1 MKSPARPE
9 GGFHL
14 KRAFRTAVVLVAAL
28 CATLPLAADEG
39 MWMPQQIPDL
49 APRLRELGFTGD
61 PKIWAD
67 LTGFPMNAVVSLGG
81 CSASFIS
88 PDGLIATNHHCVQGS
103 LQFNSTPEKNLIVD
117 GFLAR
122 TREEELS
129 NGPGSRVW
137 VTVAVNE
144 VTDAITGKIDPKLS
158 DRKRY
163 DVIERRIKERTA
175 ACEKDG
181 LRCRIASFF
190 EGYRY
195 YEIAQLEINDVRLVY
210 APPQGI
216 GNYGGE
222 TDNWQWP
229 RHTGDFSFYRAYVG
243 KDGKPAAFSKENVP
257 YKPKHYLKVS
267 PKGASPGELI
277 FVAGYPGRTQR
288 HETFA
293 EVKER
298 TEWALPRYVRRN
310 KEMIAI
316 LEETT
321 KSDKALAIKAEPRM
335 RGLLNGM
342 KKNEGVLA
350 GLVSGG
356 ILARKEAKQKALDTW
371 IAADPER
378 QKAYGPALAGIA
390 EMQAE
395 SEKTRERDAVLGGI
409 YGNSALLST
418 ANQLYRL
425 SLERP
430 KKDLDRDPTFQE
442 RNWARAKEG
451 FERMQ
456 RSYDHRLDRP
466 MLRYALLEAAA
477 LPADQR
483 IAPIDTL
490 VSLAPGMSKDDAAK
504 KVDAY
509 LDTLY
514 AGTKLGEK
522 DFRLSLFDKSTKE
535 IVDTKDEAVKLA
547 VALHPMA
554 EANRER
560 EKANDGKR
568 SRLRPEYMKALLAQS
583 GGLVAPDANSTLRVT
598 FGRVQG
604 VEPRDGMLY
613 LPQTKLAGVVEKHTG
628 EGEFDAPDRLL
639 AAEKAL
645 RAGKKTPYF
654 DEKLGDVP
662 VDFMSD
668 VDTTG
673 GNSGSAV
680 LNSQGELVGLL
691 FDGTYETVASDF
703 LFDTVKT
710 RSIQVDT
717 RYLLWVW
724 DAVEGAKNLLEE
736 VGIR

>member
-1 MKSPARPE
+1 MKSPAIPE

-14 KRAFRTAVVLVAAL
+14 KKAFRITVVLVAAL
-28 CATLPLAADEG
+28 CTALPLAADEG

-49 APRLRELGFTGD
+49 APRLKELGFTGD
-61 PKIWAD
+61 TKIWAD
-67 LTGFPMNAVVSLGG
+67 LTGFPMNAIISLGG

-88 PDGLIATNHHCVQGS
+88 PDGLIATNHHCVQGA
-103 LQFNSTPEKNLIVD
+103 LQYNSTPEKNLIVD

-122 TREEELS
+122 TRDEELS
-129 NGPGSRVW
+129 SGPGSRVW
-137 VTVAVNE
+137 VTVSVKE
-144 VTDAITGKIDPKLS
+144 VTDEITGKIAPKLT
-158 DRKRY
+158 DRQRY
-163 DVIERRIKERTA
+163 DVIERRTKERTA

-181 LRCRIASFF
+181 LRCRVASFF
-190 EGYRY
+190 EGLRY
-195 YEIAQLEINDVRLVY
+195 FEIAQLEINDIRLVY

-257 YKPKHYLKVS
+257 YHPKHFLPVS

-288 HETFA
+288 HETYA

-298 TEWALPRYVRRN
+298 TDWGFPRYVRRN

-316 LEETT
+316 LEATT
-321 KSDKALAIKAEPRM
+321 KGSKELEIKAEPRM

-350 GLVSGG
+350 GLLKGG
-356 ILARKEAKQKALDTW
+356 ILARKEAKQKALEAW
-371 IAADPER
+371 IAADPLRKKE
-378 QKAYGPALAGIA
+378 YGDVLPALAA
-390 EMQAE
+390 MQAE
-395 SEKTRERDAVLGGI
+395 EQKTRERDAVLGGL
-409 YGNSALLST
+409 YQGSTLLGT

-430 KKDLDRDPTFQE
+430 KKDVDRDPSFQE
-442 RNWARAKEG
+442 RNWTRAKEG
-451 FERMQ
+451 LERMQ
-456 RSYDHRLDRP
+456 RTYDNRLDRP
-466 MLRYALLEAAA
+466 MLRYALLEAAG
-477 LPADQR
+477 LPSEQR
-483 IAPIDTL
+483 IAALDAL
-490 VSLAPGMSKDDAAK
+490 VGFSAGMAKEEAAK
-504 KVDAY
+504 KIDVY
-509 LDTLY
+509 LDALY
-514 AGTKLGEK
+514 AGTKLSEK
-522 DFRLSLFDKSTKE
+522 EFRIGLFGKTTKE
-535 IVDTKDEAVKLA
+535 ILDTKDAAVQLA

-560 EKANDGKR
+560 EKANEGKR
-568 SRLRPEYMKALLAQS
+568 TRLRPQYMRALLAQG
-583 GGLVAPDANSTLRVT
+583 GGLVPPDANSTLRVT
-598 FGRVQG
+598 FGRVMG
-604 VEPRDGMLY
+604 VDPRDGMRY
-613 LPQTKLAGVVEKHTG
+613 LPQTTLAGVVEKHTG
-628 EGEFDAPDRLL
+628 EGEFDAPARQLE
-639 AAEKAL
+639 AIKAL
-645 RAGKKTPYF
+645 RAGKKSPYF

-691 FDGTYETVASDF
+691 FDGTLETVASDF
-703 LFDTVKT
+703 LFDTEKT
-710 RSIQVDT
+710 RSIQVDS
-717 RYLLWVW
+717 RNLLWTW

-736 VGIR
+736 VGIK

>member
-1 MKSPARPE
+1 
-9 GGFHL
+9 L
-14 KRAFRTAVVLVAAL
+14 KKAFRITVVLVAAL
-28 CATLPLAADEG
+28 CAALPLAADEG

-49 APRLRELGFTGD
+49 APRLKELGFTGD
-61 PKIWAD
+61 AKIWAD
-67 LTGFPMNAVVSLGG
+67 LTGFPMNAIVSLGG

-103 LQFNSTPEKNLIVD
+103 LQFNSNPEKNLIVD
-117 GFLAR
+117 GYLAR

-137 VTVAVNE
+137 VTTSVRE
-144 VTDAITGKIDPKLS
+144 VTDEITGKIDPKLT

-163 DVIERRIKERTA
+163 DVIERRVKERTA

-181 LRCRIASFF
+181 LRCRVASFF
-190 EGYRY
+190 EGLRY
-195 YEIAQLEINDVRLVY
+195 FEIAQLEINDVRLVY

-243 KDGKPAAFSKENVP
+243 KDGKPAPFSKENVP
-257 YKPKHYLKVS
+257 YRPKHFLKVS

-288 HETFA
+288 HETYA
-293 EVKER
+293 EVKDR
-298 TEWALPRYVRRN
+298 TEWALPQSVKRS
-310 KEMIAI
+310 KEMIAL

-321 KSDKALAIKAEPRM
+321 KGSKELEIKAEPRM
-335 RGLLNGM
+335 RGLQNGM
-342 KKNEGVLA
+342 KKNEGVLD
-350 GLVSGG
+350 GLLRGG
-356 ILARKEAKQKALDTW
+356 ILARKETKQKALEAW
-371 IAADPER
+371 IAADPQR
-378 QKAYGPALAGIA
+378 QKEYGPVLAELA
-390 EMQAE
+390 AMQAE
-395 SEKTRERDAVLGGI
+395 SLKTRERDTALATISFGSTLLG
-409 YGNSALLST
+409 T
-418 ANQLYRL
+418 ADNLYRL

-430 KKDLDRDPTFQE
+430 KKDVDRDPAFQE
-442 RNWARAKEG
+442 RNWTRTKEG
-451 FERMQ
+451 LERMQ
-456 RSYDHRLDRP
+456 RTYDHRLDRV
-466 MLRYALLEAAA
+466 MLRYGLLTAAA
-477 LPADQR
+477 LPAGQR
-483 IAPIDTL
+483 IAPVDAL
-490 VSLAPGMSKDDAAK
+490 VGFAPGMPKEDAAK
-504 KVDAY
+504 KADAF
-509 LDTLY
+509 LDALY

-522 DFRLSLFDKSTKE
+522 EFRLGLFEKATKE
-535 IVDTKDEAVKLA
+535 IVDTKDTAVQLA
-547 VALHPMA
+547 VALYPLN

-560 EKANDGKR
+560 EKANEGKR
-568 SRLRPEYMKALLAQS
+568 SRLRPQYMRALLAQG
-583 GGLVAPDANSTLRVT
+583 GGLVPPDANSTLRVT
-598 FGRVQG
+598 FGRVMG
-604 VEPRDGMLY
+604 VDPRDGMRY
-613 LPQTKLAGVVEKHTG
+613 LPQTTLQGVVAKHTG

-639 AAEKAL
+639 EAVKAL

-691 FDGTYETVASDF
+691 FDGTLETVASDF
-703 LFDTVKT
+703 LFDTEKT
-710 RSIQVDT
+710 RSIQVDS

-724 DAVEGAKNLLEE
+724 DAVEGAKNLLDE
-736 VGIR
+736 VGVK

>member
-1 MKSPARPE
+1 
-9 GGFHL
+9 L
-14 KRAFRTAVVLVAAL
+14 KKALRFTVVLVAAL
-28 CATLPLAADEG
+28 CATLPVAADEG

-49 APRLRELGFTGD
+49 APRLKELGFTGD
-61 PKIWAD
+61 AKIWAD

-103 LQFNSTPEKNLIVD
+103 LQYNSTPEKNLIVD
-117 GFLAR
+117 GYLAR
-122 TREEELS
+122 TRDEELS

-137 VTVAVNE
+137 VTVSVKE
-144 VTDAITGKIDPKLS
+144 VTDEITGKIDPKLT

-163 DVIERRIKERTA
+163 DVIDRRVKERTA

-181 LRCRIASFF
+181 LRCRVASFF
-190 EGYRY
+190 EGLRY
-195 YEIAQLEINDVRLVY
+195 FEIGQLEINDVRLVY

-243 KDGKPAAFSKENVP
+243 KDGKPASYSKENVP
-257 YKPKHYLKVS
+257 YRPKHFLKVS

-293 EVKER
+293 EVKDR
-298 TEWALPRYVRRN
+298 TEWALPQSVKRSR
-310 KEMIAI
+310 EMIAL

-321 KSDKALAIKAEPRM
+321 KGQKELEIKAEPRM
-335 RGLLNGM
+335 RGLQNGM
-342 KKNEGVLA
+342 KKNDGVLA
-350 GLVSGG
+350 GLLKGG
-356 ILARKEAKQKALDTW
+356 ILARKEEKQKALEAW
-371 IAADPER
+371 IAADAQR
-378 QKAYGPALAGIA
+378 QKEYGPVLAELA
-390 EMQAE
+390 AMQTE
-395 SEKTRERDAVLGGI
+395 SLKTRERDTALGTISFG
-409 YGNSALLST
+409 STLLGT
-418 ANQLYRL
+418 ADNLHRL

-430 KKDLDRDPTFQE
+430 KKDVDRDPAYQE
-442 RNWARAKEG
+442 RNWTRMREG
-451 FERMQ
+451 LERMQ
-456 RSYDHRLDRP
+456 RTYDHRLDRV
-466 MLRYALLEAAA
+466 MLRYALLGASA

-483 IAPIDTL
+483 IAPLDTL
-490 VSLAPGMSKDDAAK
+490 VGLAPAMPKDDAAK
-504 KVDAY
+504 KIDTY

-514 AGTKLGEK
+514 AGTKLAEK
-522 DFRLSLFDKSTKE
+522 DFRLGLFDKSTKE
-535 IVDTKDEAVKLA
+535 ILDTKDTAVQLA
-547 VALHPMA
+547 VALHPVM

-560 EKANDGKR
+560 DKANDGKR
-568 SRLRPEYMKALLAQS
+568 SRLRPQYMRALLAQG
-583 GGLVAPDANSTLRVT
+583 GGLVPPDANSTLRVT
-598 FGRVQG
+598 FGRVMG
-604 VEPRDGMLY
+604 VDPRDGMRY
-613 LPQTKLAGVVEKHTG
+613 LPQTTLQGVVDKHTG
-628 EGEFDAPDRLL
+628 EGEFDSPDRLL
-639 AAEKAL
+639 AAVKAL
-645 RAGKKTPYF
+645 RAGKKSPYF

-691 FDGTYETVASDF
+691 FDGTLETVASDF
-703 LFDTVKT
+703 LFDTEKT
-710 RSIQVDT
+710 RSIQVDS

-724 DAVEGAKNLLEE
+724 DAVEGAKHLLDE
-736 VGIR
+736 VGIK

>member
-1 MKSPARPE
+1 MK
-9 GGFHL
+9 
-14 KRAFRTAVVLVAAL
+14 KTFRITVVLVTAL
-28 CATLPLAADEG
+28 CATLPAVADEG
-39 MWMPQQIPDL
+39 MWMSQQIPDL
-49 APRLRELGFTGD
+49 APRLTELGFTGD
-61 PKIWAD
+61 AKIWAD
-67 LTGFPMNAVVSLGG
+67 LTGFPMGAVISLGG
-81 CSASFIS
+81 CSASFVS

-103 LQFNSTPEKNLIVD
+103 LQYNSTPERNLIVD
-117 GFLAR
+117 GYLAR

-137 VTVAVNE
+137 VTVSVKE
-144 VTDAITGKIDPKLS
+144 VTDEITGKLAPKLT
-158 DRKRY
+158 DRQRY
-163 DVIERRIKERTA
+163 DAIERRIKERTA

-181 LRCRIASFF
+181 LRCRVASFF
-190 EGYRY
+190 EGLRY
-195 YEIAQLEINDVRLVY
+195 FEIAQLEIDDVRLVY

-243 KDGKPAAFSKENVP
+243 KDGRPAAYSKENVP
-257 YKPKHYLKVS
+257 YRPKHFLKIS
-267 PKGASPGELI
+267 PKGASPGEPI

-298 TEWALPRYVRRN
+298 TEWGFPRYVRRN
-310 KEMIAI
+310 REMIAI

-321 KSDKALAIKAEPRM
+321 KGHKDLAIKAEPRM
-335 RGLLNGM
+335 RGLQNGM

-350 GLVSGG
+350 GLLKGG
-356 ILARKEAKQKALDTW
+356 ILARKEANQKALEAW
-371 IAADPER
+371 IAADPAR
-378 QKAYGPALAGIA
+378 QKEYGDVLPALAA
-390 EMQAE
+390 MQAE
-395 SEKTRERDAVLGGI
+395 SEKTRERDAVLAGLYQG
-409 YGNSALLST
+409 STLLGT
-418 ANQLYRL
+418 ADSLYRL

-430 KKDLDRDPTFQE
+430 KKDLDRDPSFQE
-442 RNWARAKEG
+442 RNWARTKEG
-451 FERMQ
+451 LERMQ
-456 RSYDHRLDRP
+456 RTYDNRLDRP
-466 MLRYALLEAAA
+466 MLRYALLEASA

-483 IAPIDTL
+483 IAPVDAL
-490 VSLAPGMSKDDAAK
+490 VGLAGGMPKEDAAK
-504 KVDAY
+504 KIDAY
-509 LDTLY
+509 LDALY
-514 AGTKLGEK
+514 AGTKLPER
-522 DFRLSLFDKSTKE
+522 DFRLSLFEKSTKE
-535 IVDTKDEAVKLA
+535 IVATNDTAVQLA

-560 EKANDGKR
+560 AKANDGKR
-568 SRLRPEYMKALLAQS
+568 SLLRPRYMRALLAQG

-604 VEPRDGMLY
+604 VDPRDGMRY
-613 LPQTKLAGVVEKHTG
+613 LPQTTLQGVVDKHTG
-628 EGEFDAPDRLL
+628 EGEFDSPARLL
-639 AAEKAL
+639 EAVKAL

-662 VDFMSD
+662 VNFMSD

-691 FDGTYETVASDF
+691 FDGTLETVASDF
-703 LFDTVKT
+703 LFDTEKT
-710 RSIQVDT
+710 RSIQVDS

-724 DAVEGAKNLLEE
+724 SEVEGAKNLLDE
-736 VGIR
+736 VGIK

>member
-1 MKSPARPE
+1 LKKS
-9 GGFHL
+9 
-14 KRAFRTAVVLVAAL
+14 FRLAAVLATALTAAL
-28 CATLPLAADEG
+28 PAAADEG

-49 APRLRELGFTGD
+49 APRLKELDFTGD
-61 PKIWAD
+61 AKIWAD
-67 LTGFPMNAVVSLGG
+67 LTGFPMNAIVSLGG

-103 LQFNSTPEKNLIVD
+103 LQYNSTPEKNLIVD
-117 GFLAR
+117 GYLAR

-137 VTVAVNE
+137 VTVSVKE
-144 VTDAITGKIDPKLS
+144 VTDEIIGKIDPKLT

-163 DVIERRIKERTA
+163 DVIERRVKERTA

-181 LRCRIASFF
+181 LRCRVASFF
-190 EGYRY
+190 EGLKYF
-195 YEIAQLEINDVRLVY
+195 EIAQLEINDVRLVH

-243 KDGKPAAFSKENVP
+243 KDGKPAAYSKENVP
-257 YKPKHYLKVS
+257 YRPKHFLKVS

-288 HETFA
+288 HETYA
-293 EVKER
+293 EVKDR
-298 TEWALPRYVRRN
+298 TEWALPQSVKRSR
-310 KEMIAI
+310 EMIAL

-321 KSDKALAIKAEPRM
+321 KGSKELAIKAEPRM

-342 KKNEGVLA
+342 KKNEGVLD
-350 GLVSGG
+350 GLLKGG
-356 ILARKEAKQKALDTW
+356 ILARKEGKQKALEAW
-371 IAADPER
+371 IAADPQR
-378 QKAYGPALAGIA
+378 QKEYGPVLSELAA
-390 EMQAE
+390 MQAE
-395 SEKTRERDAVLGGI
+395 TLRSRERDTTLATVGFGSTLLG
-409 YGNSALLST
+409 T
-418 ANQLYRL
+418 ADNLYRL

-430 KKDLDRDPTFQE
+430 KKDVDRDPAFQE
-442 RNWARAKEG
+442 RNWTRMKEG
-451 FERMQ
+451 LERMQ
-456 RSYDHRLDRP
+456 RTYDHRLDRP
-466 MLRYALLEAAA
+466 MLRYALLNAAT

-483 IAPIDTL
+483 IAPLDTL
-490 VSLAPGMSKDDAAK
+490 VGFAPGMPKDEAAQKAERFLDA
-504 KVDAY
+504 
-509 LDTLY
+509 LY
-514 AGTKLGEK
+514 AGTKLADK

-535 IVDTKDEAVKLA
+535 IVDTKDTAVQLA
-547 VALHPMA
+547 VALHPVN

-560 EKANDGKR
+560 DKANDGKR
-568 SRLRPEYMKALLAQS
+568 SRLRPQYMKALLAQG

-598 FGRVQG
+598 FGRVMG
-604 VEPRDGMLY
+604 VDPRDGMRY
-613 LPQTKLAGVVEKHTG
+613 LPQTKLAGVVAKHTG
-628 EGEFDAPDRLL
+628 TGEFDAPDRLL

-680 LNSQGELVGLL
+680 LNSEGELVGLL
-691 FDGTYETVASDF
+691 FDGTLETVASDF
-703 LFDTVKT
+703 LFDTERT
-710 RSIQVDT
+710 RSIQVDS

-724 DAVEGAKNLLEE
+724 DAVEGAKNLLDE
-736 VGIR
+736 VGVK

>member
-1 MKSPARPE
+1 MRFPFISE

-14 KRAFRTAVVLVAAL
+14 KNAFRLTVVLVAAL
-28 CATLPLAADEG
+28 CTALPVVADEG

-49 APRLRELGFTGD
+49 APRLKELGFTGD
-61 PKIWAD
+61 AKMWAD
-67 LTGFPMNAVVSLGG
+67 LTGFPMNAIVSLGG

-88 PDGLIATNHHCVQGS
+88 PDGLIATNNHCVQGS
-103 LQFNSTPEKNLIVD
+103 LQYNSTPERNLIVD
-117 GFLAR
+117 GYLAR
-122 TREEELS
+122 TRDEELS

-137 VTVAVNE
+137 VTVSVKE
-144 VTDAITGKIDPKLS
+144 VTDQITGKIDPKLT
-158 DRKRY
+158 DRKRF
-163 DVIERRIKERTA
+163 DVIERRVKEQTA

-181 LRCRIASFF
+181 LRCNVASFF
-190 EGYRY
+190 EGLRY
-195 YEIAQLEINDVRLVY
+195 FEIAQLEINDVRLVY
-210 APPQGI
+210 SPPQGI

-243 KDGKPAAFSKENVP
+243 KDGKPAPFSKENVP
-257 YKPKHYLKVS
+257 YHPKHFLKVS

-288 HETFA
+288 HETYA

-298 TEWALPRYVRRN
+298 TEWALPRSVRRS
-310 KEMIAI
+310 KEMIAL
-316 LEETT
+316 LEATT
-321 KSDKALAIKAEPRM
+321 KGQKELEIKAEPRM

-342 KKNEGVLA
+342 KKNEGVLE
-350 GLVSGG
+350 GLLKGG
-356 ILARKEAKQKALDTW
+356 ILARKKVKQEALEAW
-371 IAADPER
+371 IAADPQRKKE
-378 QKAYGPALAGIA
+378 YGGVLAEMA
-390 EMQAE
+390 AMQAE
-395 SEKTRERDAVLGGI
+395 GEKTRERDSVLGGV
-409 YGNSALLST
+409 YFGSTLVGT

-430 KKDLDRDPTFQE
+430 KANIDRDPTFQE
-442 RNWARAKEG
+442 RNWTRMKEG
-451 FERMQ
+451 LERMQ
-456 RSYDHRLDRP
+456 RTYDNRLDRP

-483 IAPIDTL
+483 IAPLDTL
-490 VSLAPGMSKDDAAK
+490 VGFAPGMAKDEAAK
-504 KVDAY
+504 KIDAY

-514 AGTKLGEK
+514 AGTKIPEK
-522 DFRLSLFDKSTKE
+522 DFRLALFDKSTKE

-547 VALHPMA
+547 AALYPVQ

-568 SRLRPEYMKALLAQS
+568 SRLRPQYMRALLAQG

-598 FGRVQG
+598 FGRVMG
-604 VEPRDGMLY
+604 VDPRDGMRY
-613 LPQTKLAGVVEKHTG
+613 LPQTTLQGVVDKNTG
-628 EGEFDAPDRLL
+628 GGEFNVPARQLE
-639 AAEKAL
+639 AIQAL

-654 DEKLGDVP
+654 DAKLGDVP
-662 VDFMSD
+662 VNFMSD

-691 FDGTYETVASDF
+691 FDGTLETVASDF
-703 LFDTVKT
+703 LFETEKT

-717 RYLLWVW
+717 RYMLWTW
-724 DAVEGAKNLLEE
+724 DAVEGAKNLLDE
-736 VGIR
+736 VGIK

>member
-1 MKSPARPE
+1 MKKALR
-9 GGFHL
+9 F
-14 KRAFRTAVVLVAAL
+14 TVVLVAAL
-28 CATLPLAADEG
+28 CVTLPVAADEG

-49 APRLRELGFTGD
+49 APRLKELGFTGD
-61 PKIWAD
+61 AKIWAD

-103 LQFNSTPEKNLIVD
+103 LQYNSTPEKNLIVD
-117 GFLAR
+117 GYLAR

-137 VTVAVNE
+137 VTVSVKE
-144 VTDAITGKIDPKLS
+144 VTDEITGKIDPKLT

-163 DVIERRIKERTA
+163 DVIERRVKERTA

-181 LRCRIASFF
+181 LRCRVASFF
-190 EGYRY
+190 EGLRY
-195 YEIAQLEINDVRLVY
+195 FEIGQLEINDVRLVY

-243 KDGKPAAFSKENVP
+243 KDGKPASYSKENVP
-257 YKPKHYLKVS
+257 YKPKHFLKVS

-293 EVKER
+293 EVKDR
-298 TEWALPRYVRRN
+298 TQWALPQSVKRSR
-310 KEMIAI
+310 EMIAL

-321 KSDKALAIKAEPRM
+321 KGQKELEIKAEPRM
-335 RGLLNGM
+335 RGLQNGM
-342 KKNEGVLA
+342 KKNDGVLA
-350 GLVSGG
+350 GLLKGG
-356 ILARKEAKQKALDTW
+356 ILARKEEKQKALEAW
-371 IAADPER
+371 IAADPGR
-378 QKAYGPALAGIA
+378 QKEYGPVLAELA
-390 EMQAE
+390 AMQAE
-395 SEKTRERDAVLGGI
+395 SLKTRERDTALGTISFG
-409 YGNSALLST
+409 STLLGT
-418 ANQLYRL
+418 ADNLHRL

-430 KKDLDRDPTFQE
+430 KKDVDRDPAYQE
-442 RNWARAKEG
+442 RNWTRMREG
-451 FERMQ
+451 LERMQ
-456 RSYDHRLDRP
+456 RTYDHRIDRP
-466 MLRYALLEAAA
+466 MLRYALLGAAG

-483 IAPIDTL
+483 IAPLDTL
-490 VSLAPGMSKDDAAK
+490 VGFSAGMAKDDAAK
-504 KVDAY
+504 KIDTY
-509 LDTLY
+509 LDALY
-514 AGTKLGEK
+514 AGTKLAEK
-522 DFRLSLFDKSTKE
+522 DFRLGLFDKSTKE
-535 IVDTKDEAVKLA
+535 ILDTKDTAVQLA
-547 VALHPMA
+547 VALHPAM

-560 EKANDGKR
+560 DKANDGKR
-568 SRLRPEYMKALLAQS
+568 SRLRPQYMRALLAQG
-583 GGLVAPDANSTLRVT
+583 GGLVPPDANSTLRVT
-598 FGRVQG
+598 FGRVMG
-604 VEPRDGMLY
+604 VDPRDGMRY
-613 LPQTKLAGVVEKHTG
+613 LPQTTLQGVVDKHTG
-628 EGEFDAPDRLL
+628 EGEFDSPDRLL
-639 AAEKAL
+639 EAVKAL
-645 RAGKKTPYF
+645 RAGKKSPYF

-691 FDGTYETVASDF
+691 FDGTLETVASDF
-703 LFDTVKT
+703 LFDTEKT
-710 RSIQVDT
+710 RSIQVDS

-724 DAVEGAKNLLEE
+724 DAVEGAKHLLDE
-736 VGIR
+736 VGIK